1 MDRKRLVYVIGAG
14 RSGTTILDI
23 ILGNIDGGLSLGEVN
38 RYYKRNGIPP
48 LREPNDAA
56 AIFWSEFRARLEA
69 THPIFSDFKNLK
81 KEQEKNEYHTAAFR
95 VLFGRTAKRYKKHLK
110 AFYEVLLDYAPGQ
123 IIIES
128 SKYPLRAINLFKA
141 LKSLPL
147 EVEFVYLKKD
157 PIQVVESFNRKGIEQ
172 PSKGFWAANL
182 YYLLTNGLCILVVK
196 SLSKQG
202 ARVCT
207 ITYKQLSL
215 NPIETLEQIEREL
228 EISTKQ
234 VQKLIQ
240 KAQPLNTG
248 VMFDG
253 NRIRLQSEIK
263 HKPNGQ
269 DRKPSNLREYTIR
282 GFNYLVYRK

>member
-23 ILGNIDGGLSLGEVN
+23 ILGNIEGGLSLGEVN
-38 RYYKRNGIPP
+38 RYYKRNGNPP
-48 LREPNDAA
+48 LRPPHDAV

-69 THPIFSDFKNLK
+69 THPLFSDLK
-81 KEQEKNEYHTAAFR
+81 YLQKEQDKNEYHTAAFR
-95 VLFGRTAKRYKKHLK
+95 VLFGRTAKSYKKHLK

-141 LKSLPL
+141 LKSLPI
-147 EVEFVYLKKD
+147 EVGFVYLKKD
-157 PIQVVESFNRKGIEQ
+157 PLQVVESFNRKGIEQ

-182 YYLLTNGLCILVVK
+182 YYLLTNGLCMLAVK
-196 SLSKQG
+196 SLSRQG

-215 NPIETLEQIEREL
+215 KPIETLEQIEREL
-228 EISTKQ
+228 EINTKQ
-234 VQKLIQ
+234 SQKLIQ

-263 HKPNGQ
+263 YKPNGQ
-269 DRKPSNLREYTIR
+269 DRKPSNLKEYTIR